1 MYLSVPYMIKNMKTY
16 FILAAVFFTAC
27 SSPSPQPAVQET
39 PVEVIENSQ
48 PTTETVLDYAPRN
61 YTYNEIAKY
70 AIATLM
76 FQHPENLTVKN
87 EGEIYIVSYFKDSQQ
102 YNCKIKF
109 NQDQIIWGVADGRW
123 REHPMDEK
131 LSYKEVG
138 NELQIIQHFTDGSNS
153 IKEFQK

>member
-1 MYLSVPYMIKNMKTY
+1 MKTY
-16 FILAAVFFTAC
+16 FIIAVAIFTAC
-27 SSPSPQPAVQET
+27 SSLSPQPAVQET
-39 PVEVIENSQ
+39 PAEVIENSQ
-48 PTTETVLDYAPRN
+48 LTTEPVLDYMPRN
-61 YTYNEIAKY
+61 YTYDEIAKY

-76 FQHPENLTVKN
+76 FQHHDNLTVKN
-87 EGEIYIVSYFKDSQQ
+87 EGGIYIVSYFKDSQQ
-102 YNCKIKF
+102 YHCKIKF

-138 NELQIIQHFTDGSNS
+138 NKLQITQHFTDGSNS